1 MAGLVRGFRFP
12 DQKAGISLNSRRT
25 TPVNTSTLKA
35 REIEALAFTYSA
47 PRWSTLFSR
56 AWAALKKRLR
66 RPAEFRSAGDWTFPG
81 L

>member
-1 MAGLVRGFRFP
+1 
-12 DQKAGISLNSRRT
+12 
-25 TPVNTSTLKA
+25 VNTSTLKA